1 MLLKP
6 IIGITSDLS
15 KEQRVNVSHNNI
27 SAITEAGGLP
37 LVLPNVMDQ
46 DTIQH
51 YAEVLDGLLLTGGG
65 DIDPSYFEEEPH
77 PNLGRICPERD
88 FFEIE
93 LIRQMLPRN
102 KPILG
107 ICRGCQILNVAIGGD
122 MYQDIHAQHETPLL
136 QHNQQAPYHHCSHFV
151 EVKEN
156 SLLYNIVK
164 SNRFKVNS
172 FHHQAV
178 RRVGE
183 GFAVCA
189 AAGDGVIEA
198 FESAGHRFAIGVQWH
213 PEHLKDEYSARLF
226 RAFVECC

>member
-1 MLLKP
+1 MRLKP
-6 IIGITSDLS
+6 IIGITSDL

-27 SAITEAGGLP
+27 LAIAAAGGLP
-37 LVLPNVMDQ
+37 LVLPNVIDQ
-46 DTIQH
+46 DIIYH

-65 DIDPSYFEEEPH
+65 DIDPAYFEEEPH

-88 FFEIE
+88 FFEFE
-93 LIRQMLPRN
+93 LIQEMLLRN

-122 MYQDIHAQHETPLL
+122 MFQDIYAQQDSPLL

-151 EVKEN
+151 EVKEE
-156 SLLYNIVK
+156 SLLYSIVK
-164 SNRFKVNS
+164 SNQFKVNS

-189 AAGDGVIEA
+189 TASDGVIES
-198 FESAGHRFAIGVQWH
+198 FESTEHRFVIGVQWH

-226 RAFVECC
+226 RAFVESC